1 MITHPVGDSAVGDL
15 HARPGRGG
23 GIQCGVFVQQGDGG
37 GVQEVTVLSACGGCG
52 ADELAVC
59 DHSSLG
65 RVELKR
71 RENLDRDF
79 SCGIIITEH
88 MFHS

>member
-15 HARPGRGG
+15 HTGPGRGG
-23 GIQCGVFVQQGDGG
+23 GIQRGVLVQQREGG
-37 GVQEVTVLSACGGCG
+37 GVQEVSVLSACGSCG

-59 DHSSLG
+59 DHPSLG

-71 RENLDRDF
+71 CENLDRDF
-79 SCGIIITEH
+79 SCGIITEH
-88 MFHS
+88 MFHP